1 MLTMQH
7 TLAVSAIHPAKAL
20 LCVGRILYCAPMRAA
35 LCGRAQRLER
45 RAMQT
50 AQRFFE
56 KLSDERVIQ
65 RCMPHQQ
72 PKEQRPLATRKENV
86 APAEMQKRWTE
97 MMG

>member
-1 MLTMQH
+1 MQH

-65 RCMPHQQ
+65 RCMPNSNR
-72 PKEQRPLATRKENV
+72 KNSAPLRHARKMLH
-86 APAEMQKRWTE
+86 PQKCKSAGRK
-97 MMG
+97 